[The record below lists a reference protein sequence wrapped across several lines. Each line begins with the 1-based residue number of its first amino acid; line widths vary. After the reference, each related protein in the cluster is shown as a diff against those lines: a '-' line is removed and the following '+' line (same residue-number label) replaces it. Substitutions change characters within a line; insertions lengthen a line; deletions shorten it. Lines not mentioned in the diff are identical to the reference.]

1 MYVNN
6 VMIKKYISKLD
17 FSILVNEMECAYV
30 REVCGLICRSTK
42 RARCTQCASHIE
54 LPLGKSSGHSMKVRE
69 YKYELDCRRKECVE
83 MNCERL

>member
-1 MYVNN
+1 MCVRKGSLWVDLSVNQA
-6 VMIKKYISKLD
+6 SK
-17 FSILVNEMECAYV
+17 V
-30 REVCGLICRSTK
+30 T
-42 RARCTQCASHIE
+42 TQCASHIE